1 MDIVLSAAVGI
12 VIVIGV
18 VVILFEFRV
27 HQPDTLVL
35 HESKGRILVRKGL
48 LYPRHFSLILKRTT
62 CPVQVTAEASAVGNI
77 GVRVK
82 LIGSIA
88 PSIEHLASLIRAG
101 GWNSDA
107 VARVAD
113 EVQVLLQGLVK
124 EYTER
129 IEIHAITSAGILGYL
144 NERLALAK
152 EKYGVELIT
161 LAVQSLEP
169 IDPEITDAL
178 RQQEQA
184 RLMEQTERL
193 NQQARI
199 SAAKAKYQADEE
211 IAAMEHSLE
220 LKRAEL
226 KKEVLAH
233 ESALAQQRLED
244 DLARNRL
251 RLAFEREE
259 LEVLKSSPELLMLT
273 PQAARLAEASQTLKN
288 ARTIVSLTPQDVG
301 TGAELFGLFQ
311 NLLQKALEGRK
322 ENDEAS

>member
-1 MDIVLSAAVGI
+1 MEIIFGTAIGLIIVIAAAV
-12 VIVIGV
+12 V
-18 VVILFEFRV
+18 LFEFRV
-27 HQPDTLVL
+27 HQPDVLVL
-35 HESKGRILVRKGL
+35 HESKGRIGVRQGV
-48 LYPRHFSLILKRTT
+48 LYPRHFSLPLKRTT
-62 CPVQVTAEASAVGNI
+62 CPIQVTTEASAAGNI

-88 PSIEHLASLIRAG
+88 PSVDHIQSLIRAG
-101 GWNSDA
+101 GWNSEA

-129 IEIHAITSAGILGYL
+129 IEIRAITSAGILGYL

-161 LAVQSLEP
+161 LAVHSLEP

-211 IAAMEHSLE
+211 IAALEHSLE
-220 LKRAEL
+220 VKKTGL
-226 KKEVLAH
+226 KKELLAQ

-259 LEVLKSSPELLMLT
+259 LEVLKSNPELLMLT
-273 PQAARLAEASQTLKN
+273 PQAARLAEASQNLKS
-288 ARTIVSLTPQDVG
+288 ARTVVSLMPQELG
-301 TGAELFGLFQ
+301 HGSELFNLFQ
-311 NLLQKALEGRK
+311 NLLQKALEAKNEGG
-322 ENDEAS
+322 

>member
-1 MDIVLSAAVGI
+1 MDILLGLSAGTI
-12 VIVIGV
+12 V
-18 VVILFEFRV
+18 VVAVLVVLFEFRI

-48 LYPRHFSLILKRTT
+48 FYPRHFSLILKRTT
-62 CPVQVTAEASAVGNI
+62 CPIQVTTEASAAGNI

-88 PSIEHLASLIRAG
+88 PSIDHLSSLIRAG
-101 GWNSDA
+101 GWNSEA

-113 EVQVLLQGLVK
+113 EAQVLLQGLVK
-124 EYTER
+124 EYTESA
-129 IEIHAITSAGILGYL
+129 AISGLSSAKLVGYL
-144 NERLALAK
+144 NERLSLIE

-161 LAVQSLEP
+161 LAVQSLDP
-169 IDPEITDAL
+169 TDPEIADAL

-199 SAAKAKYQADEE
+199 SAAKSKYQADEE
-211 IAAMEHSLE
+211 IAGMEHSLE

-226 KKEVLAH
+226 KKELLEQ
-233 ESALAQQRLED
+233 ESALAHHRLED
-244 DLARNRL
+244 DLARNRM

-259 LEVLKSSPELLMLT
+259 LEVLKSNPELLMLT

-288 ARTIVSLTPQDVG
+288 ARTVVSLTPQDLG

-311 NLLQKALEGRK
+311 NLLQRALEAK
-322 ENDEAS
+322 KDEGG

>member
-1 MDIVLSAAVGI
+1 MEIIFGTAIGLISVIAVA
-12 VIVIGV
+12 V
-18 VVILFEFRV
+18 VVFEFRV

-35 HESKGRILVRKGL
+35 HESKGRILIRKRVV
-48 LYPRHFSLILKRTT
+48 YPRHFSLSLKRTT
-62 CPVQVTAEASAVGNI
+62 CPMQVTAEASAAGNI

-88 PSIEHLASLIRAG
+88 PAIEHLSSLIRAG
-101 GWNSDA
+101 GWHSDA

-144 NERLALAK
+144 NERLALAQ

-184 RLMEQTERL
+184 RLLEQTERL

-199 SAAKAKYQADEE
+199 SAARARYQADEE
-211 IAAMEHSLE
+211 IAALEHALE
-220 LKRAEL
+220 LKRARL
-226 KKEVLAH
+226 KKELLAQ

-301 TGAELFGLFQ
+301 VGSELFGLFQ
-311 NLLQKALEGRK
+311 NMLQKALEARK
-322 ENDEAS
+322 ENNEAS

>member
-1 MDIVLSAAVGI
+1 
-12 VIVIGV
+12 
-18 VVILFEFRV
+18 
-27 HQPDTLVL
+27 LVL
-35 HESKGRILVRKGL
+35 HESKGRILVRKGV

-62 CPVQVTAEASAVGNI
+62 CPIQVTTEASAAGNI

-88 PSIEHLASLIRAG
+88 PSIDHLSSLIRAG
-101 GWNSDA
+101 GWNSEA

-113 EVQVLLQGLVK
+113 EAQVLLQGLVK

-144 NERLALAK
+144 TERLALAK

-226 KKEVLAH
+226 KKELLTQ

-244 DLARNRL
+244 DLVRNRL

-273 PQAARLAEASQTLKN
+273 PQAARLAEASQNLKS
-288 ARTIVSLTPQDVG
+288 ARTVVSLMPQELG
-301 TGAELFGLFQ
+301 HGSELFTLFQ
-311 NLLQKALEGRK
+311 SLLQKALEGRK
-322 ENDEAS
+322 EEG

>member
-1 MDIVLSAAVGI
+1 MEILLGTAAGLI
-12 VIVIGV
+12 IVIGV
-18 VVILFEFRV
+18 VVVLFEFRV

-35 HESKGRILVRKGL
+35 HESNGRISVRKGV
-48 LYPRHFSLILKRTT
+48 LYPRHFSLPLKRTT
-62 CPVQVTAEASAVGNI
+62 CPIQVTTEASAAGNI

-88 PSIEHLASLIRAG
+88 PSVDHIQALIRAG
-101 GWNSDA
+101 GWSSEA

-113 EVQVLLQGLVK
+113 EAQMLLQGLVK

-129 IEIHAITSAGILGYL
+129 ADIHELSSAGISNYL
-144 NERLALAK
+144 NERMALLE

-161 LAVQSLEP
+161 LAVQALEP
-169 IDPEITDAL
+169 IDPEIADAL

-226 KKEVLAH
+226 KKELLAQ

-244 DLARNRL
+244 DLARNRM

-273 PQAARLAEASQTLKN
+273 PQAARLAEASQTLRN

-301 TGAELFGLFQ
+301 VGSELFGLFQ
-311 NLLQKALEGRK
+311 NLLQKALETRK
-322 ENDEAS
+322 DEG

>member
-1 MDIVLSAAVGI
+1 MEIVFGTAIGLII
-12 VIVIGV
+12 VIVIAV
-18 VVILFEFRV
+18 VLFEFRV
-27 HQPDTLVL
+27 HQPDTLIL
-35 HESKGRILVRKGL
+35 HESKGRILVRKGV
-48 LYPRHFSLILKRTT
+48 LYPRHFSLPLKRTT
-62 CPVQVTAEASAVGNI
+62 CPIQVTTEASAAGNI

-88 PSIEHLASLIRAG
+88 PSVDHIQSLIRAG
-101 GWNSDA
+101 GWNSEA

-113 EVQVLLQGLVK
+113 EAQVLLQGLVK

-129 IEIHAITSAGILGYL
+129 GEIHELSSAGLLSYL
-144 NERLALAK
+144 NERLSLIE

-161 LAVQSLEP
+161 LAVQALDP
-169 IDPEITDAL
+169 IDPEIADAL

-193 NQQARI
+193 NHQARV

-226 KKEVLAH
+226 KKELLEKEA
-233 ESALAQQRLED
+233 ALAQRRLED

-301 TGAELFGLFQ
+301 VGSELFGLFQ
-311 NLLQKALEGRK
+311 NLLQKALEARK
-322 ENDEAS
+322 DEG

>member
-1 MDIVLSAAVGI
+1 MEIVLGTAIGLII
-12 VIVIGV
+12 VIAAGV
-18 VVILFEFRV
+18 VLFEFRV
-27 HQPDTLVL
+27 HQPDVLVL
-35 HESKGRILVRKGL
+35 HEAKGRIAVRKGV
-48 LYPRHFSLILKRTT
+48 LYPRHFSLPLKRTT
-62 CPVQVTAEASAVGNI
+62 CPIQVTTEASAAGNI

-88 PSIEHLASLIRAG
+88 PSVDHLQSLIRAG
-101 GWNSDA
+101 GWNSEA

-211 IAAMEHSLE
+211 IAALEHSLE
-220 LKRAEL
+220 VKKAEL
-226 KKEVLAH
+226 KKELLAQ

-273 PQAARLAEASQTLKN
+273 PQAARLAEASQNLKN
-288 ARTIVSLTPQDVG
+288 ARTVVSLMPQDA
-301 TGAELFGLFQ
+301 GAGSELFGLFQ
-311 NLLQKALEGRK
+311 NLLQKALEAK
-322 ENDEAS
+322 NEDS

>member
-1 MDIVLSAAVGI
+1 MDIIFGTTIGLII
-12 VIVIGV
+12 VIAVAV
-18 VVILFEFRV
+18 VLFEFRV

-35 HESKGRILVRKGL
+35 HESKGRIGVRKGM
-48 LYPRHFSLILKRTT
+48 LYPRHFSLPLKRTT
-62 CPVQVTAEASAVGNI
+62 CPIQVTTEASAAGNI

-88 PSIEHLASLIRAG
+88 PSVDHIQSLIRAG
-101 GWNSDA
+101 GWNGEA

-113 EVQVLLQGLVK
+113 EAQVLLQGLVK

-129 IEIHAITSAGILGYL
+129 AEIHELSSAGLLAYL
-144 NERLALAK
+144 NERLSLIE

-161 LAVQSLEP
+161 LAVQSLDP
-169 IDPEITDAL
+169 TDPEIADAL

-184 RLMEQTERL
+184 RLLEQTERL
-193 NQQARI
+193 NHQARV

-226 KKEVLAH
+226 KKELLAQ

-244 DLARNRL
+244 DLARNRM

-273 PQAARLAEASQTLKN
+273 PQAARLAEASQNLKN
-288 ARTIVSLTPQDVG
+288 ARTIVSLTPQEIGVG
-301 TGAELFGLFQ
+301 SELFGLFQ
-311 NLLQKALEGRK
+311 NMLQKALEARK
-322 ENDEAS
+322 DKG